1 MRTPFVEGPV
11 RVSVPATS
19 ANLGPGYDALGLALG
34 RWDTVTAEV
43 VGDGTRVEVS
53 GEGEGSLPLDD
64 THLVVRAMRLG
75 FEAMGVRPDGLSLR
89 CENTIPQARGM
100 GSSSAAIVAGV
111 LAARALVAGG
121 TLLMDDDAVYALAA
135 ELEGHPDNV
144 APALFGGFTIAY
156 SDNGRFRVAG
166 VAVDPR
172 IEATLFVPP
181 YSVETSA
188 ARAMLPGRVPH
199 ADAARNAGRAALLVA
214 ALSGQPE
221 LLLDATEDRLHQGYR
236 EAAMPASLALLR
248 TLRADRIP
256 AVVSGAGPTVLAFV
270 DGVDRDAVC
279 AKAPAGWQA
288 LVLPIDPEG
297 ARTQVLGGE

>member
-1 MRTPFVEGPV
+1 MSSFVDGAV

-19 ANLGPGYDALGLALG
+19 ANLGPGYDALGVALG
-34 RWDTVTAEV
+34 RWDTVTAEIT
-43 VGDGTRVEVS
+43 GDATRVRVS
-53 GEGEGSLPLDD
+53 GEGAGSLPLDD

-75 FEAMGVRPDGLSLR
+75 FEAMGVRPAGLSLR

-111 LAARALVAGG
+111 LAARGLVAGG

-144 APALFGGFTIAY
+144 AAALFGGFTIAY
-156 SDNGRFRVAG
+156 SENGRHQVAG

-172 IEATLFVPP
+172 IETTLFVPP
-181 YSVETSA
+181 YPVQTST
-188 ARAMLPGRVPH
+188 ARKMLPASVPH
-199 ADAARNAGRAALLVA
+199 ADAACNAGRAALLVA

-221 LLLDATEDRLHQGYR
+221 LLLDATEDRLHQDYR
-236 EAAMPASLALLR
+236 EPAMPESLALLR
-248 TLRADRIP
+248 ALRADGIP

-270 DGVDRDAVC
+270 DRVDRDVVRAW
-279 AKAPAGWQA
+279 APEGWQA
-288 LVLPIDPEG
+288 LVLPIDRHG
-297 ARTQVLGGE
+297 ARTEILGRE

>member
-1 MRTPFVEGPV
+1 MNAFVDGPV

-19 ANLGPGYDALGLALG
+19 ANLGPGYDALGIALA
-34 RWDTVTAEV
+34 RWDSVTAEV
-43 VGDGTRVEVS
+43 GGSAVRVQVS
-53 GEGEGSLPLDD
+53 GEGEGALPLDE
-64 THLVVRAMRLG
+64 THLVVRAMRRG
-75 FEAMGVRPDGLSLR
+75 FEAMGVRPPGLSLQ

-156 SDNGRFRVAG
+156 ADGDRVGVAR

-172 IEATLFVPP
+172 IQATLFVPP
-181 YSVETSA
+181 YPVETTV
-188 ARAMLPGRVPH
+188 ARKMLPASVPH
-199 ADAARNAGRAALLVA
+199 GDAADNAGRAALLVA

-221 LLLDATEDRLHQGYR
+221 LLLEATQDRLHQDYR
-236 EAAMPASLALLR
+236 EPAMPESIALLR
-248 TLRADRIP
+248 ALRADGVP
-256 AVVSGAGPTVLAFV
+256 AVLSGAGPTVLAFV
-270 DGVDRDAVC
+270 DGMDQDAGR
-279 AKAPAGWQA
+279 ARAPQGWQA
-288 LVLPIDPEG
+288 LTLPVDRDG
-297 ARTQVLGGE
+297 ARTEVPGRE